1 MKYVFHAVLISVFA
15 LSNLVVADNLSG
27 FRGSL
32 IKDFSVEVTGEK
44 ETASVKMSISLDEI
58 EAQDAYCMFY
68 IDNTQTKPLKLTL
81 SKCETLKS
89 VGLTGWTTNTIGTEI
104 ETQEGEK
111 FVDGIEFKSLL
122 VSPETQ
128 LVLTLIV
135 ESKTGRVSAAERTI
149 TVR

>member
-1 MKYVFHAVLISVFA
+1 MKKILHAVLISVFA
-15 LSNLVVADNLSG
+15 LSSHVVADNSSD

-32 IKDFSVEVTGEK
+32 IKDFSVGVIGEK
-44 ETASVKMSISLDEI
+44 ETASVKMSISLDET
-58 EAQDAYCMFY
+58 ETQDAYCMFY

-89 VGLTGWTTNTIGTEI
+89 VGLTGWIINTIGTEI
-104 ETQEGEK
+104 ETREGEK
-111 FVDGIEFKSLL
+111 FVDSIEFESLL

-135 ESKTGRVSAAERTI
+135 ESKTGRVSAAERII